1 MPLTQTHR
9 NGQLRVFV
17 IVEDLKV
24 YRQALVLMLKKEY
37 PGCEIHEKDNGEN
50 ILEFCRKIQP
60 DIVITDLMMPVKDGY
75 HVLTQL
81 FKLSTDYPVLVL
93 SAYAT
98 IKTVSEVTLTG
109 CLGFVDK
116 GSEMKVISEG
126 IQAVIEGRPYYSPY
140 MHSLIKDYFNS
151 IEKNE
156 SQSFPHD

>member
-37 PGCEIHEKDNGEN
+37 PGCEIHEKGNGEN

-98 IKTVSEVTLTG
+98 IKTVSEVTLIG

-156 SQSFPHD
+156 SQLSPHD